1 VTPPPDKPVPAPE
14 SAEHV
19 DDADLESALDEAALE
34 PGIPSAEVMGRVDAM
49 IAAIGKAVG

>member
-1 VTPPPDKPVPAPE
+1 
-14 SAEHV
+14 V